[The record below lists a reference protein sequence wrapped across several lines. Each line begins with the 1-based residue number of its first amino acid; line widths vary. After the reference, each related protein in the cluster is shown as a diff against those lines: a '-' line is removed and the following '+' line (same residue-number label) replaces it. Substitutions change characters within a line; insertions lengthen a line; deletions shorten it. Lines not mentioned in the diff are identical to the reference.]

1 MPFDSD
7 QTRKFIDLGDRDI
20 APFFAGRETE
30 IRHFESSFNTLDWRA
45 KRTAAFRIFQ
55 GAPGCGKTSLVEHL
69 RQRHSNDALFVD
81 IRKGH
86 LASEDAL
93 IEQIRQSAAS
103 VGSLRG
109 TMAAFA
115 QAVGASLKVV
125 KPGGDEV
132 RDFVADNA
140 IRNKKAV
147 LFMDEAQLA
156 GEEQQPGLGL
166 LHASGLGFPTIAVF
180 AGLSHTSDRLKG
192 VGGLSRLPDN
202 AILNMG
208 AMSESEC
215 ASSTS
220 RLLDAYGMS
229 GGSVEKA
236 RASRTVARLSRGWP
250 QHLKGAQT
258 ALCRELLR
266 TNGNLGQVDYERVRS
281 ESDRNRHDYYNARLS
296 GSILGVHRPFTA
308 KVVAA
313 VQRQQPVDPGDLI
326 GLCENQLAGSQPAY
340 PGLKSATA
348 EEFANALIE
357 RGVLSPRSD
366 ERYDV
371 AIPSM
376 TEWLAGLVPRGRQGA
391 EDVPEVG

>member
-1 MPFDSD
+1 MPFDRE

-20 APFFAGRETE
+20 APFFAGRDAE
-30 IRHFESSFNTLDWRA
+30 IRHFESSFNTLDWQA

-69 RQRHSNDALFVD
+69 RQRHADDALFVD

-86 LASEDAL
+86 LVSEDAL
-93 IEQIRQSAAS
+93 IERIRQTAAS
-103 VGSLRG
+103 VGPLTG
-109 TMAAFA
+109 AVAAFA

-125 KPGGDEV
+125 KSGGDEA
-132 RDFVADNA
+132 RNFVTDHAM
-140 IRNKKAV
+140 RNKKAV

-156 GEEQQPGLGL
+156 GEAEQPGLGL

-202 AILNMG
+202 AIINMG

-220 RLLDAYGMS
+220 RMLDAYDAS
-229 GGSVEKA
+229 GGTSEKA
-236 RASRTVARLSRGWP
+236 RAYRTVARLSRGWP
-250 QHLKGAQT
+250 KHLKAAQT

-266 TNGNLGQVDYERVRS
+266 TDGDLREVDYGRVRS

-296 GSILGVHRPFTA
+296 GSILGIHRPFTA
-308 KVVAA
+308 MVVAA
-313 VQRQQPVDPGDLI
+313 VRRHQPVDPGDLI
-326 GLCENQLAGSQPAY
+326 GLCETQLAGSQGAY
-340 PGLKSATA
+340 PGLRDTTGREYAD
-348 EEFANALIE
+348 ALVE
-357 RGVLSPRSD
+357 RGVLSSRSD
-366 ERYDV
+366 ERYEV

-376 TEWLAGLVPRGRQGA
+376 AEWLAGLAPHRPTGGGRRT
-391 EDVPEVG
+391 

>member
-1 MPFDSD
+1 MAFDSD

-20 APFFAGRETE
+20 APFFAGRDAE
-30 IRHFESSFNTLDWRA
+30 IRHFESSFNTLDWSA

-69 RQRHSNDALFVD
+69 RQRHSDDALFVD

-86 LASEDAL
+86 LASEEAL
-93 IEQIRQSAAS
+93 IEQVRQTAAS
-103 VGSLRG
+103 VGSLKG

-125 KPGGDEV
+125 RPGGDEA
-132 RDFVADNA
+132 RNFVADHA
-140 IRNKKAV
+140 IRNKSAV
-147 LFMDEAQLA
+147 LFMDEAQLV
-156 GEEQQPGLGL
+156 GEDQQPGLGL

-202 AILNMG
+202 AIINMG

-220 RLLDAYGMS
+220 RLLDAYGVS
-229 GGSVEKA
+229 GDGAERVH
-236 RASRTVARLSRGWP
+236 ASRTVARLSRGWP
-250 QHLKGAQT
+250 KHLKGAQT

-266 TNGNLGQVDYERVRS
+266 TNGDLRDVDYARVRS

-296 GSILGVHRPFTA
+296 GSILGTHRPFTA
-308 KVVAA
+308 EVVAA

-326 GLCENQLAGSQPAY
+326 GLCEKQLDGSETAY
-340 PGLKSATA
+340 PGLKSATGV
-348 EEFANALIE
+348 EFANALVE
-357 RGVLSPRSD
+357 RGVLSSRSD
-366 ERYDV
+366 GRYEV

-376 TEWLAGLVPRGRQGA
+376 TEWLAGLLVPRQ
-391 EDVPEVG
+391 